1 MALTVNAAVSLP
13 SSKSSSLSFKSSITI
28 SERMNFN
35 KSVWYSRNVS
45 AGGNVVSI
53 KAQVTTEAP
62 AKVVKVSKKD
72 DEGVVVNKFK
82 PKNPYIGKCLLNTK
96 ITGDDAPGETWHMVF
111 STEGEV
117 PYREGQSI
125 GVTPEGIDKN
135 GKPHKLRLYSIASSA
150 LGDFGTSQTIDSQ
163 QLARLMPFALGAKTG
178 DQEHLK
184 CFLPCKYEKSP
195 TDSVEDMTNQFNL
208 YPNVMLILLL
218 LKLMES
224 GKICWLYDNTI
235 SFIQLATGTG
245 IAPFRSFLWKMFFEK
260 HDDYKFNGLAWLFL
274 GVPTSSSLLYKDKFE
289 KMKEKAPDNFR
300 VDYVESR
307 EQTNDKGEK
316 MYIQTR
322 MAQYAEE
329 LWELLKKDNTYVY
342 MCGLEGMEK
351 GIDEIM
357 TSLAAKNVAT
367 RVKNAKIYHQAA
379 FVLKGLERPKRW
391 LLLAG
396 AGESQSRTLVEQSMA
411 RLIRPLR
418 QWPQLQQHHHYC
430 CSRTTLH
437 HFLYTLL
444 PLTISTKTTAP
455 CFSFATSTS
464 FRGKARHRPCGV
476 RLRNTPAPSDL
487 QDGET
492 SDSDSDVKKS
502 RNQKKRE
509 ARRAVRWGMDLASF
523 STPQI
528 KRILRVAS
536 LEQDVFDALML
547 VKRLGP
553 DVREGKRRQFNYI
566 GKLLREAEPELMDAL
581 IQATKVGDQ
590 KTLQALAGSKMQILQ
605 EEEEEGDS
613 DDQFEEIQYESS
625 QEYVNIANRW
635 FDGLISKD
643 INITNEVYSELR
655 KLVRRVQTIQEQSQA
670 ATEEDKAKIEAA
682 VTSAKKSLTR
692 FLRTLARQLPTEYSF
707 D

>member
-1 MALTVNAAVSLP
+1 M
-13 SSKSSSLSFKSSITI
+13 II
-28 SERMNFN
+28 
-35 KSVWYSRNVS
+35 
-45 AGGNVVSI
+45 
-53 KAQVTTEAP
+53 
-62 AKVVKVSKKD
+62 
-72 DEGVVVNKFK
+72 
-82 PKNPYIGKCLLNTK
+82 
-96 ITGDDAPGETWHMVF
+96 
-111 STEGEV
+111 
-117 PYREGQSI
+117 
-125 GVTPEGIDKN
+125 
-135 GKPHKLRLYSIASSA
+135 
-150 LGDFGTSQTIDSQ
+150 
-163 QLARLMPFALGAKTG
+163 
-178 DQEHLK
+178 
-184 CFLPCKYEKSP
+184 
-195 TDSVEDMTNQFNL
+195 
-208 YPNVMLILLL
+208 
-218 LKLMES
+218 
-224 GKICWLYDNTI
+224 
-235 SFIQLATGTG
+235 
-245 IAPFRSFLWKMFFEK
+245 
-260 HDDYKFNGLAWLFL
+260 
-274 GVPTSSSLLYKDKFE
+274 
-289 KMKEKAPDNFR
+289 
-300 VDYVESR
+300 
-307 EQTNDKGEK
+307 
-316 MYIQTR
+316 
-322 MAQYAEE
+322 
-329 LWELLKKDNTYVY
+329 
-342 MCGLEGMEK
+342 
-351 GIDEIM
+351 
-357 TSLAAKNVAT
+357 VAT

-437 HFLYTLL
+437 HFLYTPL
-444 PLTISTKTTAP
+444 PLTISAKTTAP

-476 RLRNTPAPSDL
+476 RLRNAPAPSDL

-613 DDQFEEIQYESS
+613 DDQFEEIQYEFILLGFYMQSS

-643 INITNEVYSELR
+643 INITNEVYSVNSIDFDRQELR

-670 ATEEDKAKIEAA
+670 VTDEDKAKIEAA